1 MYVAVTHHRA
11 QNSFDTA
18 LETAFHVGSVFQLGV
33 VEIAPGG
40 VGLRQQVTALIHQRN
55 VTRRQTGYRTGD
67 QVRDGADLPF
77 IQRTARFEVNRHR
90 GRRGLLFA
98 DKQGRLRHRQ
108 CTRALFTGPKVS
120 IVRASS
126 PSSARW

>member
-1 MYVAVTHHRA
+1 MHIAAADHRA
-11 QNSFDTA
+11 QNRFNAT
-18 LETAFHVGSVFQLGV
+18 LKTAFHVGGVFQLGV

-40 VGLRQQVTALIHQRN
+40 VGLRQQMTALIHQRD
-55 VTRRQTGYRTGD
+55 VTWRQTGHRAGD

-77 IQRTARFEVNRHR
+77 IQRTARFEVNGHR

-108 CTRALFTGPKVS
+108 VHTGTFHRA
-120 IVRASS
+120 
-126 PSSARW
+126 